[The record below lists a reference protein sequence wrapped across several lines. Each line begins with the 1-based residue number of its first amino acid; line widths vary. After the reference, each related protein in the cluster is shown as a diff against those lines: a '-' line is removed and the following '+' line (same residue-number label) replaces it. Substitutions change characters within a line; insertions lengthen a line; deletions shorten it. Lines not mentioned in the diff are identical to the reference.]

1 MDSKIPLELL
11 KARAKLERLIN
22 QDAPYEKIY
31 KQSKKVDKYIVI
43 QMKIIN
49 NKYQKE
55 VS

>member
-22 QDAPYEKIY
+22 QNAPYEKIY
-31 KQSKKVDKYIVI
+31 KQSKKVDKYIII
-43 QMKIIN
+43 QMKFIN